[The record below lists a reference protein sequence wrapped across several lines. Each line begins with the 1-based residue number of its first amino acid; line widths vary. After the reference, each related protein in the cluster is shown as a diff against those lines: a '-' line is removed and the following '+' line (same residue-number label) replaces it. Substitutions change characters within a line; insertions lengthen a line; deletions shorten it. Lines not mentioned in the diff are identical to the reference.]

1 MERMRLEWMG
11 PMPKKD
17 WRDFWEVVRGNRERG
32 RR

>member
-1 MERMRLEWMG
+1 MG